1 MPNHGIFDWMVEA
14 TVPFGGAVVIFAEVY
29 VDESGTH
36 DGSPMLTVAG
46 YLFER
51 EQARK
56 FSRDWQKVLDKYGLP
71 AAHMTDAVR
80 CEQDYKKAGMELA
93 DCDKCNRL
101 LIENIKRRTRLGFGA
116 SVDPAAYARIVGTA
130 NNAPS
135 AYTYALQSCFVM
147 IRRWAAE
154 TNFEGDIAY
163 FFEAGHAS
171 QSEADR
177 YFRAALLASERAKAK
192 NHYAG
197 HAFLDKRK
205 ALPLQAA
212 DMLAWQ
218 YHHYHAR
225 KAKCGISTRRAD
237 FSALLRPHDVCTEHR
252 DEELERFRD
261 MIVNAGWLV
270 GRY

>member
-1 MPNHGIFDWMVEA
+1 MSAHDVFGWMVEA
-14 TVPFGGAVVIFAEVY
+14 AVPDGGAVVIFGEVY

-36 DGSPMLTVAG
+36 AGSPMLTVAG
-46 YLFER
+46 YLFDR

-56 FSRDWQKVLDKYGLP
+56 FSRDWQKVLGKFRLP

-80 CEQDYKKAGMELA
+80 GEQDYKRAGMSKG

-101 LIENIKRRTRLGFGA
+101 LIENIKRRAKFGFGA
-116 SVDPAAYARIVGTA
+116 SVDPVAYARIVGA
-130 NNAPS
+130 ENNAPT
-135 AYTYALQSCFVM
+135 AYTFALQSCFVM
-147 IRRWAAE
+147 IRRWAHKASFTGE
-154 TNFEGDIAY
+154 ISY

-177 YFRAALLASERAKAK
+177 YFRDALLASERAKAK

-225 KAKCGISTRRAD
+225 KEQSGITKPRAD
-237 FSALLRPHDVCTEHR
+237 FEALMRPQDICIEHR
-252 DEELERFRD
+252 DEDLKSFRD
-261 MIVNAGWLV
+261 IIVKTGWLID
-270 GRY
+270 RY